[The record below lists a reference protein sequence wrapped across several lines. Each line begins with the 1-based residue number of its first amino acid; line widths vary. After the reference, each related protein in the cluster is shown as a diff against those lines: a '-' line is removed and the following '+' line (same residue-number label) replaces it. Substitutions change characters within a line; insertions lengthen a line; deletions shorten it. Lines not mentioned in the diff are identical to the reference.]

1 MSLPIINFSY
11 NLRADILKFSCESMI
26 VKSTQNTLY
35 KVFDYES
42 TLSLPQTRIDAIY
55 NNKLEKLKA
64 LAAIPNL
71 RFTTA
76 PSGLLYNAGEFCGYE
91 MPYNPKDISL
101 KEAGLDYEATLT
113 TLRKVKFILNY
124 LYRRDII
131 YADVNTGNILV
142 NVDTN
147 QVKLCDMDN
156 VAIGELGVDVV
167 LDETDWFLREY
178 GKMDENVAAYMY
190 NLLALEQIAYPN
202 RGNYE
207 ILYTLGRESE
217 IPGFNNEV
225 GRVVEKMLH
234 PKKFD
239 GEDILQYV
247 KKGKS
252 L

>member
-1 MSLPIINFSY
+1 MSLPIIKFSY
-11 NLRADILKFSCESMI
+11 NLRADVLKFSGESMI
-26 VKSTQNTLY
+26 VKSPQGTLY
-35 KVFDYES
+35 KIFDYE
-42 TLSLPQTRIDAIY
+42 TRPFLLQTSIDAIY

-76 PSGLLYNAGEFCGYE
+76 PSALLYHAGQFCGYE

-113 TLRKVKFILNY
+113 TLRKVRFILNY
-124 LYRRDII
+124 LYRKDIT

-142 NVDTN
+142 NADTN

-156 VAIGELGVDVV
+156 VAIGEFGIDATLE
-167 LDETDWFLREY
+167 ETDWFLREY
-178 GKMDENVAAYMY
+178 GKLDENVVAYMY

-202 RGNYE
+202 RSNYE
-207 ILYTLGRESE
+207 ILYSLGRESE

-247 KKGKS
+247 KKR
-252 L
+252 

>member
-1 MSLPIINFSY
+1 
-11 NLRADILKFSCESMI
+11 
-26 VKSTQNTLY
+26 
-35 KVFDYES
+35 
-42 TLSLPQTRIDAIY
+42 
-55 NNKLEKLKA
+55 
-64 LAAIPNL
+64 
-71 RFTTA
+71 
-76 PSGLLYNAGEFCGYE
+76 

-113 TLRKVKFILNY
+113 TLRKVRFILNY
-124 LYRRDII
+124 LYRKDIT

-142 NVDTN
+142 NADTN

-156 VAIGELGVDVV
+156 VAIGEFGIDATLE
-167 LDETDWFLREY
+167 ETAWFLREY
-178 GKMDENVAAYMY
+178 GKLDENVVAYMY

-202 RGNYE
+202 RSNYE
-207 ILYTLGRESE
+207 ILYSLGRESE

-247 KKGKS
+247 KKR
-252 L
+252 

>member
-26 VKSTQNTLY
+26 VKSPQNTLY